1 MGWFGASEPEQKK
14 NYDDEIQG
22 FNTVDKYD
30 TGATMTASAPP
41 PPQLAQ
47 VGGGGGMPQ
56 MGTWGFNTLF
66 DRIKRD
72 TRYTH
77 KVPFGNFKSFKSLK
91 LKIKVLPLTD

>member
-47 VGGGGGMPQ
+47 MGGGGGMPQ
-56 MGTWGFNTLF
+56 MGTRGFNTLF
-66 DRIKRD
+66 DRIKRGKRS
-72 TRYTH
+72 TRR
-77 KVPFGNFKSFKSLK
+77 VLFGNSKSFQRLK
-91 LKIKVLPLTD
+91 LKIKEFSTC

>member
-41 PPQLAQ
+41 PPQMAQ
-47 VGGGGGMPQ
+47 MGGGGGMPQ
-56 MGTWGFNTLF
+56 MGIRGFNTLF
-66 DRIKRD
+66 YRIKRD
-72 TRYTH
+72 KRSSH
-77 KVPFGNFKSFKSLK
+77 LVPFRNSK
-91 LKIKVLPLTD
+91 